1 MVVIRFQR
9 RGTKKTPHHRIV
21 VTDRRESQASRV
33 LEVLGIYDPS
43 SSPAKF
49 AIDEARLSHWVGTG
63 AQISEALQR
72 LLKRHR
78 RAAQTV
84 KRPKTAKV

>member
-1 MVVIRFQR
+1 
-9 RGTKKTPHHRIV
+9 V

-49 AIDEARLSHWVGTG
+49 AIDEARLAHWVGTG
-63 AQISEALQR
+63 AQVSESLRR
-72 LLKRHR
+72 LLKTHS
-78 RAAQTV
+78 
-84 KRPKTAKV
+84 KVTSNQ